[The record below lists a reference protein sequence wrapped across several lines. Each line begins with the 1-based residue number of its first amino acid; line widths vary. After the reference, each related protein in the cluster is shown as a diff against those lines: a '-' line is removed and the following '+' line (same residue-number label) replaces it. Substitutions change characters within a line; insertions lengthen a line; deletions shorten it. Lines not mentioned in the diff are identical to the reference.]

1 MVFIGQED
9 LCKRECL
16 RESKRDGGCVRESK
30 CVIVTH

>member
-1 MVFIGQED
+1 MDREV

-16 RESKRDGGCVRESK
+16 RESVRERDGECVRQSK